1 MAGEWRETIYGNFTA
16 DFSEDRLQDLCDPEA
31 GIQTGPF
38 GSQLHQEDYV
48 PVGTPIITVEHLG
61 ENRILHEGVPR
72 VSDADRDRLSRYL
85 LRSGDIVFSRVGSVD
100 RRALV
105 RSAENGWMF
114 SGRCLRVRPNPKKID
129 SGYLS

>member
-1 MAGEWRETIYGNFTA
+1 MAGEGMETPYGQFAA
-16 DFSEDRLQDLCDPEA
+16 DFAVDRLVNLCDLEA

-61 ENRILHEGVPR
+61 ENRILHDGLPR
-72 VSDADRDRLSRYL
+72 VSDRDRDRLSRYL
-85 LRSGDIVFSRVGSVD
+85 LSKGDIVFSRVGSVD

-105 RSAENGWMF
+105 QSAEDGWMF
-114 SGRCLRVRPNPKKID
+114 SGRCL
-129 SGYLS
+129 YL